1 MQEQLKVITGHLND
15 VNNIEMLSDQIN
27 QATILLKNY
36 NETYS
41 SNENFAYEEEIKML
55 EVRYQSIQ
63 TALSTIN
70 VEHKENMKDF
80 KLKLDD
86 LYNSM
91 SNLFR
96 LQHTK
101 ITKLESDMENLRKQ
115 MKLQEKSKLI
125 GDLLI
130 PLASVSSI

>member
-70 VEHKENMKDF
+70 VEHKEDMKDF

-130 PLASVSSI
+130 PLASISSI